1 MKTVFPVDELEVSE
15 LPASMGLWCLKI
27 FSLLTVG
34 HFRAAP
40 ESTTPPPQ
48 GLLSA
53 GCLSTFAS
61 PYLASPRGGRCG
73 GWYYQFSGAFGYSVP
88 HICFLEL
95 P

>member
-1 MKTVFPVDELEVSE
+1 MKIIFPLDELEVSE

-48 GLLSA
+48 GLLSE

-61 PYLASPRGGRCG
+61 PYLASPRGGQCW
-73 GWYYQFSGAFGYSVP
+73 GWYSSSQVPLGIQCPTYAF
-88 HICFLEL
+88 
-95 P
+95 